1 MRETDVCSSREGG
14 GRRRRVEVTFNS
26 VKNVVTVFA
35 DEIWN

>member
-1 MRETDVCSSREGG
+1 MRETDVCYSREGG
-14 GRRRRVEVTFNS
+14 RRVEVTFNS